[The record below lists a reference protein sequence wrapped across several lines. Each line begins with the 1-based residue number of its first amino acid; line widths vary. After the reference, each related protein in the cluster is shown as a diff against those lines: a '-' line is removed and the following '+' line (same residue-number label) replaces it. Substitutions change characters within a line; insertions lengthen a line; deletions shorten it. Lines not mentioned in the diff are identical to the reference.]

1 MKVQVFNNNRMGT
14 TMVAEGVPGYIPFGF
29 SPKVIA
35 KYIDD
40 VKLMF
45 PDLDTSDDP
54 IYAPVGD
61 AVAEFEV

>member
-14 TMVAEGVPGYIPFGF
+14 TLVAEGIPGYIPFGY
-29 SPKVIA
+29 PPEVVA
-35 KYIDD
+35 KSIDD
-40 VKLMF
+40 LKLAL
-45 PDLDTSDDP
+45 PVLGTSDAS

>member
-14 TMVAEGVPGYIPFGF
+14 TLVAEGIPGYIPFGF
-29 SPKVIA
+29 SPEVIA
-35 KYIDD
+35 KSIDD
-40 VKLMF
+40 VKLML
-45 PDLDTSDDP
+45 PVLGTSDDP